1 MSFGNITRKKLR
13 AKIIR
18 KGIFTQL
25 KYSDVRLE
33 REHRLFR
40 TVLDYALYDVTGKH
54 KNKKLE
60 VLKWLNLKDQDFQ
73 MVCHLA
79 GLNPR
84 KTYVMFLYFLKNYF
98 NEIYEEHSCL
108 LKGNGAI
115 LSSQPHHR
123 S

>member
-25 KYSDVRLE
+25 RYKDVVVE

-79 GLNPR
+79 GLDPNR
-84 KTYVMFLYFLKNYF
+84 TYAMFLFFLKNYF
-98 NEIYEEHSCL
+98 QEIYEEHYCL
-108 LKGNGAI
+108 IHGNGVI
-115 LSSQPHHR
+115 FSSQPPQ

>member
-40 TVLDYALYDVTGKH
+40 TVIDYALYDATGKH
-54 KNKKLE
+54 KNKKIE
-60 VLKWLNLKDQDFQ
+60 VLKWLNLKDKEFQ
-73 MVCHLA
+73 MVCYLA
-79 GLNPR
+79 GLNPS
-84 KTYVMFLYFLKNYF
+84 KTYAMFLYFLKNYF
-98 NEIYEEHSCL
+98 NEIYEEHTCL
-108 LKGNGAI
+108 IKGNGVI
-115 LSSQPHHR
+115 LSSQPPQTN
-123 S
+123 